1 MNNGLLVAQALLQVG
16 EVQRAEEVMWQT
28 AVNLLAGPVD
38 EAVLIQLRALADTLL
53 VDRRAGAR
61 AMAIRAVVAARLGRC
76 EEVEGVIDYE
86 RALATRFLTAADLAG
101 ADLESFNRELA
112 AEIRTFLVQHE
123 APEDRAIRYAA
134 DDDQV
139 LNRRTPA
146 CQTLR
151 ALLSCEVRRRLD
163 ERVEHGEA
171 PPFREGLDNF
181 DLKGWAVVSGEA
193 GYHTHHIHPRG
204 RLSGVYYVAFPEAA
218 RQAGSRC
225 GWLRFAPPETMG
237 IMPKSG
243 WTEHFVEPRPG
254 LLVLF
259 PPYFFHGTT
268 PTGVAGERICVAF
281 DVVPVRLRNTTSS

>member
-112 AEIRTFLVQHE
+112 AEI
-123 APEDRAIRYAA
+123 
-134 DDDQV
+134 
-139 LNRRTPA
+139 
-146 CQTLR
+146 
-151 ALLSCEVRRRLD
+151 RRRLD